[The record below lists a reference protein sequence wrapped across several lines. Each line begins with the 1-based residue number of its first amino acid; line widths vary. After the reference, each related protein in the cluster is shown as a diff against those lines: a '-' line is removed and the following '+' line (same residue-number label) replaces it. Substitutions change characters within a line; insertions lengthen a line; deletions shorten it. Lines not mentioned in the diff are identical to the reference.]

1 MREEGRGEGER
12 EGEWEREGGAVVILV
27 LVDWSLCNF
36 SSHTCMMYVTVY
48 TYTYMHTEHETW

>member
-12 EGEWEREGGAVVILV
+12 EGEWEREGGEVV
-27 LVDWSLCNF
+27 LVDWSLCNI

-48 TYTYMHTEHETW
+48 TYTCILSMRPGNSG